1 MIGSKKKERIRIF
14 QPLIFNG
21 GKTLAV
27 RFLGNQ
33 PEASASPPA
42 DSRLVASA
50 VMILSQLY
58 FAKVSEFGG
67 DYFLGGGPNKP
78 KIRYLFWWWFRR
90 FFFSIFSLDK
100 MIKNWRAYFSNDL
113 KPPTKHRVFSQTCK
127 SLVEIWA
134 MKQRAPELFRLYM
147 GMNSC
152 PVIWAVFRGKNGS
165 FPQVFADLTFL
176 TSMYNQWTLQR
187 HQRMTQTRSALE
199 SMNIPKTLIQ
209 WLWLIFVSEI
219 YWWMIFDHPYFD
231 GSCRKLE
238 AKKIPVLN
246 WRMLMIRL
254 YYTSID
260 PR

>member
-1 MIGSKKKERIRIF
+1 M
-14 QPLIFNG
+14 G
-21 GKTLAV
+21 GKPSLFVFWGINQRHQHHHLRIPGWWHQLWWFSASCISR
-27 RFLGNQ
+27 RFLNLAEIIFWEGDQTNQ
-33 PEASASPPA
+33 KS
-42 DSRLVASA
+42 DT
-50 VMILSQLY
+50 
-58 FAKVSEFGG
+58 FFGG
-67 DYFLGGGPNKP
+67 GFEG
-78 KIRYLFWWWFRR
+78 